1 MKYLALALFPVVL
14 AASPAAA
21 AITTYEDFSG
31 AAFAAAAGPTT
42 LFHFNGAPGGSFD
55 GSSYDGSS
63 YDVGPFTLT
72 GDATNG
78 FGGMEVIAGH
88 VDANVCGAATCGAS
102 FGYTIDFAAPITAFA
117 ATFFGAAT
125 NSSLTF
131 TVDGISFAGPIY
143 NYSFFGFVS
152 DTAFSRITISGENE
166 LHQFDD
172 VRFASAAAVP
182 EPATWAMLIGGI
194 GVTGGVLRRRAG
206 RRMVAA

>member
-1 MKYLALALFPVVL
+1 MKYLALALSPVIL

-42 LFHFNGAPGGSFD
+42 VFDFNGTPDGSFD
-55 GSSYDGSS
+55 GTS

-131 TVDGISFAGPIY
+131 TVDGNSFAGPIY

-182 EPATWAMLIGGI
+182 EPATWAMLLGGI

-206 RRMVAA
+206 GRIVSA

>member
-1 MKYLALALFPVVL
+1 MKLNALLIAAAMGL
-14 AASPAAA
+14 AASPASAEV
-21 AITTYEDFSG
+21 TTYEDFSG

-42 LFHFNGAPGGSFD
+42 LFDFNTTPDGSFD
-55 GSSYDGSS
+55 SAS
-63 YDVGPFTLT
+63 YDVGPFILT
-72 GDATNG
+72 GGDTAG
-78 FGGMEVIAGH
+78 FGGMQVIGGH
-88 VDANVCGAATCGAS
+88 VDANVCGTATCGTT
-102 FGYTIDFAAPITAFA
+102 FGYSIDFAAPITAFA

-131 TVDGISFAGPIY
+131 TVDGASFAGPIY

-152 DTAFSRITISGENE
+152 DTPFSRITISGENE

-194 GVTGGVLRRRAG
+194 GVTGGMLRRRTGG
-206 RRMVAA
+206 RMMAA